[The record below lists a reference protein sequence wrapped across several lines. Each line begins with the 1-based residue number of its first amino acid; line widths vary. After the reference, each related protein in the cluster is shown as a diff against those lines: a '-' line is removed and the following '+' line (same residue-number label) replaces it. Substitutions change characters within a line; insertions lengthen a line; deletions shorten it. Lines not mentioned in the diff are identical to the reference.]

1 MHARL
6 FRRTHRH
13 PRQRTLLVGR
23 LVPITY
29 YGFNIGISLPN
40 YNVLD
45 YARRRGLLIP
55 RHKNHGC
62 HDPIHEEFPV
72 SLRFQCPHPASRG
85 PWTKSRLASKRLIP
99 DPSHRCPCMYKM
111 GSRPKPQL
119 KEEAVRRGLRLVP
132 ESPNHEGYRPVVSQQ
147 RPYDGAAQSF
157 GKQNCLVPSPIGM
170 ILNLASLVSGSQ
182 AGQYSR

>member
-1 MHARL
+1 M
-6 FRRTHRH
+6 
-13 PRQRTLLVGR
+13 
-23 LVPITY
+23 
-29 YGFNIGISLPN
+29 PN

-55 RHKNHGC
+55 RHKVHGC

-72 SLRFQCPHPASRG
+72 SLRYQCPHPASRG

-99 DPSHRCPCMYKM
+99 NPSHRCPCMYKT
-111 GSRPKPQL
+111 GSRQKSQL

-132 ESPNHEGYRPVVSQQ
+132 ESPNHEGYRPVASQQ
-147 RPYDGAAQSF
+147 RPYDGAAFNFAQGF